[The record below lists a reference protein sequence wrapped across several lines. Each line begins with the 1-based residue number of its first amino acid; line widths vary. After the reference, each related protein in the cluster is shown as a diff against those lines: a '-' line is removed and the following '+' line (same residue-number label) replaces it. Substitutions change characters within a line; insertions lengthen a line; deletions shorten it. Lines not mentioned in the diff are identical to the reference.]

1 MKLGQIMEVQRHR
14 KGFALWLSKFGNLK
28 SLPPPI
34 IYVALMSERHR
45 FQRDTAANCDMDQD
59 KSTGE
64 FKITDSYSLSTTQR
78 LQIHNNHVQGIF
90 SMPLHQVHRRHSLRH
105 HLSCRNPWSA
115 AVVFVVGRDFLWG
128 FAAIGFRSF
137 GWAVGGLE
145 VMSSIEVPVLKQSL
159 KAMWISLSAYM

>member
-1 MKLGQIMEVQRHR
+1 
-14 KGFALWLSKFGNLK
+14 
-28 SLPPPI
+28 
-34 IYVALMSERHR
+34 MSERHR

-115 AVVFVVGRDFLWG
+115 AVVFVVGRDFLWVVCR
-128 FAAIGFRSF
+128 AVGFRSF
-137 GWAVGGLE
+137 GWAVGAVE
-145 VMSSIEVPVLKQSL
+145 VMSSIDVPVLKHSL
-159 KAMWISLSAYM
+159 GTMLMALSAYM